1 MLTCMKAYLV
11 LPTVLLFL
19 ISLACSN
26 DDSFFAGQTEQAMM
40 SDAKVLAPSSSRMMD
55 ASDVETD
62 RKIIRSAYAEITVDN
77 VEDTFQSILDLVES
91 KSGYIESSSIGS
103 NDQYRPL
110 HKGVPAEF
118 MANITARIPST
129 HLDALLAEIGEM
141 ALEQPYIMMN
151 SRDVTAEHTD
161 VQIILENLRAVEVR
175 FRLLLDETRTIT
187 EILEVQD
194 RLNETR
200 LEIDR
205 YTGRLKYL
213 ESQVEMSQLDITIYG
228 EIAQQQDSIGS
239 VVSGA
244 WNASIET
251 INKIFRTALSVIIFS
266 WWIILGIGPLTYLLV
281 RRMRKNQ
288 E

>member
-1 MLTCMKAYLV
+1 
-11 LPTVLLFL
+11 
-19 ISLACSN
+19 
-26 DDSFFAGQTEQAMM
+26 M
-40 SDAKVLAPSSSRMMD
+40 SGAKVSAPSSSMMMD

-62 RKIIRSAYAEITVDN
+62 RKIVRNAYAEITVDN
-77 VEDTFQSILDLVES
+77 VEDTFQAILDLVES

-103 NDQYRPL
+103 SDQYRL
-110 HKGVPAEF
+110 LRNDAPAEF
-118 MANITARIPST
+118 VANIIARIPST
-129 HLDALLAEIGEM
+129 YLDALLIEIGEM
-141 ALEQPYIMMN
+141 GLEQPYIMLN
-151 SRDVTAEHTD
+151 SHDVTAEHTD
-161 VQIILENLRAVEVR
+161 AEIILKNLKAVEAR

-213 ESQVEMSQLDITIYG
+213 ENQVEMSQLDITIYG
-228 EIAQQQDSIGS
+228 EITQQQDSIGS

-251 INKIFRTALSVIIFS
+251 INMIFRTALSVIIFS
-266 WWIILGIGPLTYLLV
+266 WWIVLGVSPLTYLLLKRV
-281 RRMRKNQ
+281 RKNQ

>member
-1 MLTCMKAYLV
+1 MKPYSTL
-11 LPTVLLFL
+11 LTVLLL
-19 ISLACSN
+19 VISFSCSN
-26 DDSFFAGQTEQAMM
+26 DDSFLGGQTEQAMM
-40 SDAKVLAPSSSRMMD
+40 SDGKAIAPSSSMMMD
-55 ASDVETD
+55 ASGVETD
-62 RKIIRSAYAEITVDN
+62 RKIIRNAYAEITVDN
-77 VEDTFQSILDLVES
+77 VEDTFQAILDLVES

-103 NDQYRPL
+103 SDQYRPL
-110 HKGVPAEF
+110 RNDARPDFV
-118 MANITARIPST
+118 ANITARIPST
-129 HLDALLAEIGEM
+129 YLDALLIEIGAM
-141 ALEQPYIMMN
+141 ALEQPYIMLN

-161 VQIILENLRAVEVR
+161 TEIILNNLKAVEAR

-213 ESQVEMSQLDITIYG
+213 ENQVEMSQLDITIYG
-228 EIAQQQDSIGS
+228 EFTQQQESIGS

-251 INKIFRTALSVIIFS
+251 INMIFRTVLSVIIFS
-266 WWIILGIGPLTYLLV
+266 WWIILGVSPLTYLLLKRV
-281 RRMRKNQ
+281 RKIKNRKH
-288 E
+288 